1 MNLAKKK
8 VFFHLPT
15 MFNVK
20 AKTNVVSLAKKNY
33 MIAKDYSD

>member
-8 VFFHLPT
+8 GFFHLPT

-20 AKTNVVSLAKKNY
+20 AKTNVVSLAKQNY
-33 MIAKDYSD
+33 MIAIGYLD